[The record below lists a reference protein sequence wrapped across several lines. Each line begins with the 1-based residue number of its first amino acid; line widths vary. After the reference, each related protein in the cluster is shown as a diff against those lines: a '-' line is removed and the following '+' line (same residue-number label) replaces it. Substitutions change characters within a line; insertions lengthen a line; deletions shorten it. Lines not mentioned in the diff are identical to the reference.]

1 MSLLH
6 SSPATTNLLDP
17 VPRTELVPSSSAG
30 LSNQTAKAP
39 TVRRRSSIREIVF
52 QKIPEKL
59 FKKSNQSEII
69 LPTITNI
76 PPPEQKQSLD
86 IDMRRSRPM
95 AITTSTETEPSAVP
109 PKTPSPT
116 GRLDWAPEFSP
127 VSFSPTLSVDITPL
141 SPPSSPPPSRSR
153 NLSSFRRRISLRG
166 TPRPLQPI
174 TPSRPTSKSS
184 IAQNSPKTHERRR
197 SKYLN
202 DPTVLSMLDRNF
214 EEALE
219 LGFSSP
225 PPTPHNRSPSPS
237 ADAKRS
243 PTTPSV
249 DGTTV
254 VETIQEEDEEDIF
267 SRPTPDLALPTLKEL
282 DDGEW
287 KDGQGNVM
295 TLRLTLTP
303 ATCLTEVEE
312 DFSVE
317 SSGGLGKRMSGL
329 GRILG
334 RTRSRKVRI

>member
-1 MSLLH
+1 
-6 SSPATTNLLDP
+6 
-17 VPRTELVPSSSAG
+17 
-30 LSNQTAKAP
+30 
-39 TVRRRSSIREIVF
+39 
-52 QKIPEKL
+52 
-59 FKKSNQSEII
+59 
-69 LPTITNI
+69 
-76 PPPEQKQSLD
+76 
-86 IDMRRSRPM
+86 
-95 AITTSTETEPSAVP
+95 
-109 PKTPSPT
+109 
-116 GRLDWAPEFSP
+116 
-127 VSFSPTLSVDITPL
+127 
-141 SPPSSPPPSRSR
+141 
-153 NLSSFRRRISLRG
+153 
-166 TPRPLQPI
+166 
-174 TPSRPTSKSS
+174 
-184 IAQNSPKTHERRR
+184 
-197 SKYLN
+197 
-202 DPTVLSMLDRNF
+202 MLDRNF

-334 RTRSRKVRI
+334 RTRSRRVRI